1 MKANFAIVLCALCAL
16 AGTAQ
21 AQVFKC
27 QDAAGHV
34 VYQSNRC
41 ELAGLSE
48 PAPATA
54 PATPAPAAND
64 APRRAKVQP
73 DRQDPPDDAP
83 ATAGFYYSS
92 AAHGAKAPRYYS
104 VDACSAAKSRRR
116 EAFGKLGPQR
126 SEHATRFYDD
136 AVERACGS
144 AR

>member
-1 MKANFAIVLCALCAL
+1 MKANFAIVLCAL

-27 QDAAGHV
+27 QDAAGHT

-41 ELAGLSE
+41 ELAGLGEQAAPS
-48 PAPATA
+48 APATQA
-54 PATPAPAAND
+54 PEAD
-64 APRRAKVQP
+64 APRRAKIQP
-73 DRQDPPDDAP
+73 DRQDDTP
-83 ATAGFYYSS
+83 ASTGFYYSS

-116 EAFGKLGPQR
+116 EAFEKLGSQR

-136 AVERACGS
+136 AVERACGD
-144 AR
+144 AQ